1 MNNLD
6 DFIEQVRDA
15 NPIEDVIS
23 ESGIVLKGGHTKRGT
38 AKGTQSLIVKCDWG
52 RAFWYSASW
61 SGDVFAWVMREKG
74 CDFMGALD
82 ILARRAHVE
91 MPKFSQGG
99 VISEQRIKKM
109 RATADV
115 YSVAA
120 QVFHR
125 FLVGHEDAERGVKFE
140 ADAAALEY
148 ARGRGWTD
156 ETLRREVV
164 GFSGRKTKVQVSE
177 MEKELQLFGVDLN
190 SPAAISIFGYQGDV
204 MAWATAAGIG
214 NEAKE
219 EGWDDKTRIH
229 GLMDTPGLIYAH
241 YWRGAVTYLSRRQLP
256 GFDVIKDK
264 DDERVWKSFN
274 PNKVLAGPKAV
285 YVNHAQRNDKP
296 LICVEGQGDA
306 ISFSQLGYGALAF
319 CGLMGEIGNMSPEE
333 AERLRK
339 LAGWINKRSAVYLFL
354 DDDEPGQKAIRQAA
368 HLLGMKVQIGRM
380 TRLVARDEDNHVE

>member
-1 MNNLD
+1 MSNLD
-6 DFIEQVRDA
+6 EFIEQVRDA

-23 ESGIVLKGGHTKRGT
+23 ESGIVLKGGHTKHGT

-52 RAFWYSASW
+52 RFFWYSASRN
-61 SGDVFAWVMREKG
+61 GDVFAWVMQEKG
-74 CDFMGALD
+74 LDFMGALD
-82 ILARRAHVE
+82 LLARRAHVE
-91 MPKFSQGG
+91 MPKFSQG
-99 VISEQRIKKM
+99 VISEQRMKKL

-120 QVFHR
+120 RVFNR
-125 FLVGHEDAERGVKFE
+125 FLMGDDDKAEGVKFE

-156 ETLRREVV
+156 ETMRKEVV
-164 GFSGRKTKVQVSE
+164 GFSGRKTEAQVAE
-177 MEKELQLFGVDLN
+177 MKKELQLFGIDLN
-190 SPAAISIFGYQGDV
+190 SAAAVSIFGYQGDV
-204 MAWATAAGIG
+204 MAWAAAAGIG
-214 NEAKE
+214 DEAKA
-219 EGWDDKTRIH
+219 EGWDDKSRIH

-241 YWRGAVTYLSRRQLP
+241 YWLGAVNYLSRRQLP
-256 GFDVIKDK
+256 GFDVIKEEGG
-264 DDERVWKSFN
+264 ERPWKSFN

-285 YVNHAQRNDKP
+285 YVNHAERSDKP

-306 ISFSQLGYGALAF
+306 ISFSQLGFGAVAF

-339 LAGWINKRSAVYLFL
+339 LAGWVNKHPAVYLFL
-354 DDDEPGQKAIRQAA
+354 DDDEAGQKAIRQAA

-380 TRLVARDEDNHVE
+380 MWLVTRDEENHVE

>member
-1 MNNLD
+1 MD
-6 DFIEQVRDA
+6 HFEEVIEKVREA
-15 NPIEDVIS
+15 NPIEDVIA
-23 ESGIVLKGGHTKRGT
+23 ESGIVLKGGHTKHGT
-38 AKGTQSLIVKCDWG
+38 TKGTMSLIVKCDWG
-52 RAFWYSASW
+52 RFFWYSASRN
-61 SGDVFAWVMREKG
+61 GDVFAWVMQEKG
-74 CDFMGALD
+74 LDFFGALEH
-82 ILARRAHVE
+82 LAKRAHVDL
-91 MPKFSQGG
+91 PKFSPG
-99 VISEQRIKKM
+99 VLSEQRMKVN

-120 QVFHR
+120 QVFNK
-125 FLVGHEDAERGVKFE
+125 FLLGHEDTERGVKIE

-148 ARGRGWTD
+148 ARGRGWLD

-164 GFSGRKTKVQVSE
+164 GFSGRKADWQIAE
-177 MEKELQLFGVDLN
+177 MKKELQLFGIDLN
-190 SPAAISIFGYQGDV
+190 SPAAVSIFGFQGDV

-214 NEAKE
+214 AEAKA

-241 YWRGAVTYLSRRQLP
+241 QWRGAVGYLSRRQLP

-264 DDERVWKSFN
+264 DGERVWKSFN
-274 PNKVLAGPKAV
+274 PNKLLAGNKAV
-285 YVNHAQRNDKP
+285 YVNHAERSDKP

-319 CGLMGEIGNMSPEE
+319 CGLMGEIGNMAPEE

-339 LAGWINKRSAVYLFL
+339 LAGWINKHPAVYLFL

-380 TRLVARDEDNHVE
+380 TRLMSRDEANNVE